1 MSGLEVAGGVVE
13 HGEDS
18 EGSTGPLS
26 IRIPA
31 PYFAPVRD
39 RKTGKL
45 KPVGPFINSN
55 QRYHRHQE
63 AKMTKAWRKAAA
75 QRAHGIPQFYR
86 QVRIVAHIYKPRD
99 TFKFDPNN
107 LADTTKAIV
116 DGCVDAGL
124 FVDDSREYV
133 IGPDH
138 RWGGKGEPEIVLEI
152 TELGGNE

>member
-1 MSGLEVAGGVVE
+1 MTTDDISR
-13 HGEDS
+13 
-18 EGSTGPLS
+18 PLT
-26 IRIPA
+26 ITIPA
-31 PYFAPVRD
+31 PNFPPVRD

-63 AKMTKAWRKAAA
+63 AKMTKAWRETAA
-75 QRAHGIPQFYR
+75 QRAMGIPQFEG

-99 TFKFDPNN
+99 TYKFDPNN

-116 DGCVDAGL
+116 DGLVDAGL
-124 FVDDSREYV
+124 FIDDSREYV

-152 TELGGNE
+152 TELGGVTHEL